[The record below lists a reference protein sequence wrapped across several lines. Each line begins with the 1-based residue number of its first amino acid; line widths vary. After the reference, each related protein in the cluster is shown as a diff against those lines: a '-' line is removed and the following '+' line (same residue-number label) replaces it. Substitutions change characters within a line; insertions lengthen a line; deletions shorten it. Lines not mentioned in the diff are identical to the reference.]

1 MGTTTSSTTQVNQ
14 YRVTVEVD
22 YIVTAPSMSEAMA
35 IVDQHSEHPL
45 VGQGA
50 DSWCDDIRVIAAMID
65 NRNKE
70 TV

>member
-1 MGTTTSSTTQVNQ
+1 MNQ

-22 YIVTAPSMSEAMA
+22 YIVSASSMSEAMD
-35 IVDQHSEHPL
+35 IVDKHSEHPL
-45 VGQGA
+45 VGQGT

>member
-1 MGTTTSSTTQVNQ
+1 VNQ

-22 YIVTAPSMSEAMA
+22 YIVSASSMSEAMT

-50 DSWCDDIRVIAAMID
+50 DSWCDDIQVIAAMID